1 MDNYENLSIRFLQ
14 EKNYLMSL
22 FLLEGKNWASVVL
35 ILLKIFLIKIPKYSV
50 LNTYKT
56 VQSFNVKTFGWK
68 ASLKYFLLNVCI

>member
-1 MDNYENLSIRFLQ
+1 
-14 EKNYLMSL
+14 MSL
-22 FLLEGKNWASVVL
+22 FLLEGKNWTSVVL

-68 ASLKYFLLNVCI
+68 ASLKYFLLNACI